1 MKLLCRLS
9 SRGLRRLRR
18 VLRPNVSSA
27 DNPRH
32 RRNPR
37 LHFGRGGGSC
47 CVLVFFFLHVLT
59 VASAQQ
65 QSYTARRL
73 ADTVVLTDSKN
84 QTTVSILP
92 SVGNIAF
99 SMKVRNQEILRWPY
113 QSLDEFKSRPALSGI
128 PFVGPWANRLD
139 EQAFYA
145 NGKRYAF
152 DMALGNV
159 RAAIPIH
166 GFLSATD
173 QWQIVEAKA
182 DSKSAWV
189 TSRLE
194 FFKQPAWMKQFP
206 FAHTIE
212 ITYRLQ
218 DGVLEAHTKITN
230 ISAEPM
236 PVAVGFHPYY
246 KLTDSTREEWT
257 ISVGAR
263 THWLL
268 SPQKIPTGQT
278 EPAEK
283 FFVNSQAGAVSLKD
297 YDLDDVFSD
306 LVRDA
311 QGRAHMTVKGK
322 KQQLDIAVD
331 RNWRAVVVWSPNPAG
346 RPAQGDPN
354 FIAFEP
360 MAGIT
365 DAMNLAYKGLY
376 SELQSIPAGG
386 TWEASFWV
394 RPSGF

>member
-1 MKLLCRLS
+1 
-9 SRGLRRLRR
+9 
-18 VLRPNVSSA
+18 
-27 DNPRH
+27 
-32 RRNPR
+32 
-37 LHFGRGGGSC
+37 
-47 CVLVFFFLHVLT
+47 LVFFFLHVLT

-159 RAAIPIH
+159 RGAIPIH

-173 QWQIVEAKA
+173 QWQTVEAKA